1 MSFPP
6 YAIPANWLTIVAKY
20 HAYAYGIPDSILP
33 YSFTG
38 DISANSSAQWNAL
51 TWTDA
56 RPQPDYATLSDPA
69 FQQEALSALGGYLA
83 TFNQLSDHAQI
94 ADTASAVTSLT
105 ASVSA
110 LASNVTSAQTRTVSA
125 WSPSL
130 VGAGATGSQ
139 INATKDASVHVD
151 ISTSTT
157 ATIGGGATS
166 AVTLKTCAT
175 NSSTESDWQS
185 WGSVENDQTLSLAL
199 TLNSVQVVKS
209 MLSCFVPAGYFVKLV
224 NSGSGT
230 HTETVVAGQKT
241 VFG

>member
-1 MSFPP
+1 MSFPLYP
-6 YAIPANWLTIVAKY
+6 VPASNWLALVATY
-20 HAYAYGIPDSILP
+20 DAYAYGAPDSTSP

-38 DISANSSAQWNAL
+38 DISSNTEAQWNAII
-51 TWTDA
+51 WTDA
-56 RPQPDYATLSDPA
+56 RPQPTYAYLFA
-69 FQQEALSALGGYLA
+69 LQQEAFGTMGLYFAQV
-83 TFNQLSDHAQI
+83 NQLPDHAQI
-94 ADTASAVTSLT
+94 AATASAVTALT
-105 ASVSA
+105 ASVAA
-110 LASNVTSAQTRTVSA
+110 LAANVTSAQTRTMTT

-139 INATKDASVHVD
+139 ISATKDASVHVD
-151 ISTSTT
+151 LSTSTT

-175 NSSTESDWQS
+175 NSATESDWQS

-209 MLSCFVPAGYFVKLV
+209 MLSCSVPAGYYVKLV
-224 NSGSGT
+224 NSGTGT
-230 HTETVVAGQKT
+230 HSETVVAGQKT